1 MTEDTAMPTGAP
13 TAFDKWQTV
22 AIAIFIA
29 LIGYTVMVSFPVL
42 ATALVEKAGFSEVEV
57 GQIWGADMLGFS
69 VGAILVAFVVAGM
82 NRRTIILVG
91 VVLAVVAN
99 ALCLVLDS
107 YYAMIALRAAAGVGS
122 GIFTAVSVVTLGGT
136 TKPVVAFNLLLFG
149 FAFSTAAELHFLPRL
164 TMNEIYI
171 FFMILAALCALL
183 VRWIPER
190 PLNAEE
196 LALQEAGEDH
206 VEDWHV
212 PRILPVICLIAV
224 CFTYI
229 NIGGYYAYI
238 ELGAL
243 HDGVSVEW
251 TGPVLTWSSI
261 FAIVGCA
268 LAYLATRWGLF
279 KPLFI
284 SLITMGIVVAMPA
297 TGFSE
302 VLFAVS
308 VFGFM
313 TLWTFID
320 VYQSAMLSHM
330 DRAGSLVALL
340 PSVQGFGQF
349 IGPYLAAWV
358 LTDQLKYRE
367 MFLVSGSMAFIAL
380 ALYVLV
386 SLFVRKREPAA
397 VAVDGEMP
405 AE

>member
-1 MTEDTAMPTGAP
+1 MTDDVARPKGLP
-13 TAFDKWQTV
+13 NAFDKWQTV
-22 AIAIFIA
+22 TIAIFIA
-29 LIGYTVMVSFPVL
+29 LVGYTVMVSFPVL

-69 VGAILVAFVVAGM
+69 IGAILVAFIVAGM

-91 VVLAVVAN
+91 VVLAVAAN

-107 YYAMIALRAAAGVGS
+107 YHAMIVLRALAGIGS
-122 GIFTAVSVVTLGGT
+122 GIFTSISVVTLGGT

-164 TMNEIYI
+164 TMNEIYV
-171 FFMILAALCALL
+171 FFSILAALCALL
-183 VRWIPER
+183 VRWIPAR
-190 PLNAEE
+190 PLNEEE

-229 NIGGYYAYI
+229 NIGGYYTYI
-238 ELGAL
+238 ELAAL

-261 FAIVGCA
+261 CAILGCA

-284 SLITMGIVVAMPA
+284 SLIIMGVTVAMPA
-297 TGFSE
+297 AGITD

-308 VFGFM
+308 IFGFM

-320 VYQSAMLSHM
+320 VYQSAMISHM
-330 DRAGSLVALL
+330 DRGGSLVALM
-340 PSVQGFGQF
+340 PAVQGFGQF
-349 IGPYLAAWV
+349 IGPFLAAWV
-358 LTDQLKYRE
+358 LTDQLRYRE

-386 SLFVRKREPAA
+386 SLYVRKRGPIA
-397 VAVDGEMP
+397 VAGDATAP